1 MKSTL
6 IKAFSALLA
15 AALVLGAIA
24 FGISSMFNAE
34 IAEADSKTPP
44 VLQSLLQ
51 YGDTAP
57 VGEVPETEEDNI
69 YDNLDLV
76 VDNTTLPSL
85 SPNGSVLMGG
95 ITMPAMPE
103 KNESASGNNNTGSN
117 NNDNGNNNGNGNGNN
132 GTGNSTTTPAPEDND
147 KPQETP
153 VTTPTVSS
161 SQLINTLLSRNYG
174 SGIQTFGN
182 ISGADTSALYN
193 AIHKGSNT
201 CSFIAIRLSDGA
213 SVTYNVNRTY
223 RCASSYKSFVSLYT
237 YKQAAAGALNMNTGL
252 KYTYAD
258 YYGGSGIIKS
268 SAIGTVYTLRQI
280 ADYSIRYS
288 DNIAFTMLQRYINRD
303 GLVEYAKSLGCPNA
317 EGFEYSW
324 PNVSALDAAIWWADL
339 YAFSKSSALG
349 AELYN
354 VCLNATNPSLKKALN
369 GEHPV
374 AHKSGSM
381 SYYFHDCGIV
391 ESEDPY
397 LIAVYT
403 HNPYNYSS
411 TNQTYFSG
419 VVQAIDAIIN
429 P

>member
-15 AALVLGAIA
+15 AALILGAIA
-24 FGISSMFNAE
+24 FGISSAFNAE

-51 YGDTAP
+51 YGDTYP

-95 ITMPAMPE
+95 ITMPAMPQ
-103 KNESASGNNNTGSN
+103 KNEST
-117 NNDNGNNNGNGNGNN
+117 GNNNGNGNNGGN
-132 GTGNSTTTPAPEDND
+132 GNDNSNNNTPAPKPETDN
-147 KPQETP
+147 KQEEKP
-153 VTTPTVSS
+153 VTTPNVSS
-161 SQLINTLLSRNYG
+161 TQLINTLLSRNYG

-213 SVTYNVNRTY
+213 SVTYNVNQTY

-268 SAIGTVYTLRQI
+268 SSVGTVYTLRQI

-411 TNQTYFSG
+411 VNQTYFSG